1 MIETKTITL
10 KTEGARTFEAFA
22 AAPAQGRGAGIL
34 ILSEMFGLNEP
45 MRILARSYA
54 ERGFTALVPNV
65 FWRSTPS
72 AALAYEGPER
82 DTAFARLKALD
93 MEAAAA
99 DIGVAAGA
107 LRALPTCGGKIA
119 AIGFCMGG
127 TLAFLAA
134 ARAGVDA
141 AASFYALGISRHLD
155 DVAAVRCPLQLHY
168 GLDDAHVPTAEI
180 ETVAAAVRANPR
192 IETLLYPGIGHSFFN
207 PVRPTYDAAA
217 AAQAEARLTRL
228 LDGL

>member
-1 MIETKTITL
+1 MIETSTITL
-10 KTEGARTFEAFA
+10 KTEGTKAFEAFA
-22 AAPAQGRGAGIL
+22 ALPASGRGAGIL

-45 MRILARSYA
+45 MRRLARSYA
-54 ERGFTALVPNV
+54 ERGYTALVPNM

-72 AALAYEGPER
+72 TALAYEGPER
-82 DTAFARLKALD
+82 EIAFQRLKALD
-93 MEAAAA
+93 FDAAAA
-99 DIGVAAGA
+99 DIGVAVRA
-107 LRALPTCGGKIA
+107 LRALPTCSGKVA

-141 AASFYALGISRHLD
+141 AVSFYALGISRHLD
-155 DVAAVRCPLQLHY
+155 EVAGIACPVQLHY
-168 GLDDAHVPTAEI
+168 GANDEHVPTAEI
-180 ETVAAAVRANPR
+180 EAVATAARANPK

-217 AAQAEARLTRL
+217 AALAEERVTRL
-228 LDGL
+228 LESL

>member
-1 MIETKTITL
+1 MIETSTVTL
-10 KTEGARTFEAFA
+10 KTEGPRTFEAFA
-22 AAPAQGRGAGIL
+22 AAPARGRGTGIL

-54 ERGFTALVPNV
+54 ERGYPALVPNV

-82 DTAFARLKALD
+82 ETAFQRLKILD
-93 MEAAAA
+93 FDAAAA
-99 DIGVAAGA
+99 DIGVAVRA
-107 LRALPTCGGKIA
+107 LRALPRCGGKVA

-141 AASFYALGISRHLD
+141 AVSFYALGISRHLD
-155 DVAAVRCPLQLHY
+155 EVAAVACPVQLHY
-168 GLDDAHVPTAEI
+168 GLDDQHVPAAEI
-180 ETVAAAVRANPR
+180 EAVAAAVRANPR

-217 AAQAEARLTRL
+217 AALAEARVTRL
-228 LDGL
+228 LESL

>member
-1 MIETKTITL
+1 MIETSTITL
-10 KTEGARTFEAFA
+10 ETEGPRTFEAFA
-22 AAPAQGRGAGIL
+22 AAPAKGRGAGIV

-54 ERGFTALVPNV
+54 ERGFTALVPNI

-82 DTAFARLKALD
+82 EAAFQRLKGLD
-93 MEAAAA
+93 FDAAAA
-99 DIGVAAGA
+99 DIGVAVRA
-107 LRALPTCGGKIA
+107 LRALPMCSGKVA

-141 AASFYALGISRHLD
+141 AASFYALGISRHLG
-155 DVAAVRCPLQLHY
+155 DVAAVGCPLQLHY

-180 ETVAAAVRANPR
+180 EAVAAAVRANPR

-217 AAQAEARLTRL
+217 AALAEERLTRL
-228 LDGL
+228 LGGL